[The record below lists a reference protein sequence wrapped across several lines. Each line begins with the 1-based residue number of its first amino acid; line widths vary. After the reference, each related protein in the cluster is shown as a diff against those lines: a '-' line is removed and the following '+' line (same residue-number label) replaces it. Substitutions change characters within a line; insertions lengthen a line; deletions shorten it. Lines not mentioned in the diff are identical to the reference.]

1 MVGADRPVI
10 PAVGS
15 PAPDFSARNQHGE
28 PVRLADH
35 RGRRDVVLV
44 FYPYAFSGV
53 CTRELTTLRD
63 RPDLL
68 AAAEFL
74 AISCDPMFTLRAY
87 ADAQKLEFG
96 LLSDFW
102 PHGAIASSYGVFDP
116 DRGCAL
122 RGTFVIDRDGLVR
135 WSVVNPV
142 PEARDPDDYAAAL
155 AGLGH
160 DLG

>member
-1 MVGADRPVI
+1 VT

-15 PAPDFSARNQHGE
+15 RAPDFTARNQYGE
-28 PVRLADH
+28 QVRLSEFQ
-35 RGRRDVVLV
+35 GRRDVVLV

-53 CTRELTTLRD
+53 CTSELAALRD

-116 DRGCAL
+116 DRGCAV
-122 RGTFVIDRDGLVR
+122 RGTFVVDRTGVIR
-135 WSVVNPV
+135 WSVVNPI
-142 PEARDPDDYAAAL
+142 PEARNPDAYAKAL
-155 AGLGH
+155 GSLGQ